1 MLLKVEGLQNCDS
14 LDTIYLKRNRIG
26 RDPMGDIEALKGL
39 LDRPNLTCIDL
50 SDNELKDPEI
60 VSQIFEKLPDLR
72 VLYLSNNPVTRNI
85 QNYRKHMIS
94 KLPQL
99 TYLDDK
105 PVFKNDRRKAE
116 AYMTG
121 GMEAERKVMADID
134 DEE

>member
-1 MLLKVEGLQNCDS
+1 M
-14 LDTIYLKRNRIG
+14 DTIYLKRNRLG
-26 RDPMGDIEALKGL
+26 RDPEGDIQSLKGL
-39 LDRPNLTCIDL
+39 LDRLNLTCIDL

-60 VSQIFEKLPDLR
+60 VSQIFEKLRDLR

-85 QNYRKHMIS
+85 RNYRKYMIS

-105 PVFKNDRRKAE
+105 PVFTNDRRKAE
-116 AYMTG
+116 AFIQG
-121 GMEAERKVMADID
+121 GLEAERKVMVDIE

>member
-1 MLLKVEGLQNCDS
+1 M
-14 LDTIYLKRNRIG
+14 
-26 RDPMGDIEALKGL
+26 
-39 LDRPNLTCIDL
+39 

-60 VSQIFEKLPDLR
+60 VSQIFEKLRDLR

-85 QNYRKHMIS
+85 RNYRKYMIS

-105 PVFKNDRRKAE
+105 PVFTNDRRKAE
-116 AYMTG
+116 AFIQG
-121 GMEAERKVMADID
+121 GLEAERKVMVDIE

>member
-1 MLLKVEGLQNCDS
+1 
-14 LDTIYLKRNRIG
+14 
-26 RDPMGDIEALKGL
+26 MGDVESLKGL

-60 VSQIFEKLPDLR
+60 VSQIFEKLKDLR

-85 QNYRKHMIS
+85 PNYRKHMIS

-105 PVFKNDRRKAE
+105 PVFTNDRRKAE

-121 GMEAERKVMADID
+121 GIEAERKVMADID

>member
-1 MLLKVEGLQNCDS
+1 M
-14 LDTIYLKRNRIG
+14 DTIYLKRNRLG
-26 RDPMGDIEALKGL
+26 RDPEGDIQSLKGL

-60 VSQIFEKLPDLR
+60 VSQIFEKLRDLR

-85 QNYRKHMIS
+85 RNYRKYMIS

-105 PVFKNDRRKAE
+105 PVFTNDRRKAE
-116 AYMTG
+116 AFIQG
-121 GMEAERKVMADID
+121 GLEAERKVMVDIE